1 MKIRLAVAGSLLVV
15 SMLASA
21 ETKTYEYPRA
31 EALPEDSTS
40 VFPRDRTLLTGH
52 DINLSAGRLLDAWNN
67 KGNERE
73 RIKADMYFLGVLDA
87 SEGKEWCEYHD
98 ILPGS
103 AHEYI
108 YTRLT
113 DMNAEQRKQRAST
126 FIIESMK
133 DMMPCNRKRK
143 K

>member
-1 MKIRLAVAGSLLVV
+1 MKIRLAIGGMLMLFSALAVAQ
-15 SMLASA
+15 
-21 ETKTYEYPRA
+21 TKTYEYPRA

-40 VFPRDRTLLTGH
+40 VFPRDSTLLTGH

-67 KGNERE
+67 RGNERE

-108 YTRLT
+108 YSRLT
-113 DMNAEQRKQRAST
+113 DMNAEQRKQRAAT
-126 FIIESMK
+126 FIVESMK
-133 DMMPCNRKRK
+133 DVMPCNGKHK